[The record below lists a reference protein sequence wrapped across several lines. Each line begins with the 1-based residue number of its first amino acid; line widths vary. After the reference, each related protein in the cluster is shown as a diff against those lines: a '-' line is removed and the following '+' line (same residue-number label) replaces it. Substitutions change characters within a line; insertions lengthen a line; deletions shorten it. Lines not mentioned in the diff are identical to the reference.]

1 MNDLENTEKIP
12 VLDEKKTSKK
22 KPKRRPKVGWNIF
35 LTVLAVVVNILF
47 IVEVFYVTKYSALS
61 TGVFMIINAVMLAV
75 LLILDGLVFFSIRLR
90 NLTLVLIASC
100 LLITGAGAG
109 SYAAYVLL
117 RVDKSVNDI
126 TTSSYTKTVNTALV
140 VYGKGTGAEF

>member
-1 MNDLENTEKIP
+1 MNDFENTEKIP
-12 VLDEKKTSKK
+12 VMDEKKTSKK
-22 KPKRRPKVGWNIF
+22 KPTRRPKLGWNIF

-100 LLITGAGAG
+100 LL
-109 SYAAYVLL
+109 
-117 RVDKSVNDI
+117 N
-126 TTSSYTKTVNTALV
+126 SSASSPTFSFVAFSHV
-140 VYGKGTGAEF
+140 R